1 MLPKPISAD
10 FILNISKLKINCASI
25 SPLISRPKGN
35 NPPTEKEWKEFFQYV
50 SREYCDITERQKFI
64 TREIVSKAIDY
75 DPEKLSDTVRAELCK
90 IYSYEVYG
98 KSALNAGGTK
108 PFTLDKGNLAEPDAI
123 KLLSRLDGV
132 EYVKNQRLISNRWF
146 KGIPDILIGKYK
158 KYVTAVKEIKTS
170 YDLPAFLS
178 LLNKPCESDNI
189 WQMTGYLD
197 ILQLDEGEIC
207 HCLVNMP
214 ESMIKDEEKR
224 VADRCQKLNLEEAE
238 VEKRLFQLKASMVY
252 DEIPEEL
259 RVVRF
264 TVTKDKVRIRMAHD
278 RVKLARVWL
287 KELHE
292 SFQKSINLVSK

>member
-1 MLPKPISAD
+1 M
-10 FILNISKLKINCASI
+10 NISKLKINCASI

-35 NPPTEKEWKEFFQYV
+35 NPPTDNEWKEFFQYV
-50 SREYCDITERQKFI
+50 SREYQAISERQKYI
-64 TREIVSKAIDY
+64 TREIVTKAINY
-75 DPEKLSDTVRAELCK
+75 SPERLSDTVRTELCK

-132 EYVKNQRLISNRWF
+132 EYTKNERLISNRWF
-146 KGIPDILIGKYK
+146 KGIPDIMIGKYK
-158 KYVTAVKEIKTS
+158 KYVTGVKEIKTS

-178 LLNKPCESDNI
+178 LLNKPCDSDNI

-197 ILQLDEGEIC
+197 ILQLEEGEIC

-214 ESMIKDEEKR
+214 ESMIEAERKR
-224 VADRCQKLNLEEAE
+224 VEERCQSLNIEEAE
-238 VEKRLFQLKASMVY
+238 IEKRLFQLKASMTY
-252 DEIPEEL
+252 DEIPESM
-259 RVVRF
+259 RIIRF
-264 TVTKDKVRIRMAHD
+264 TVTKDKVRVRMAHD
-278 RVKLARVWL
+278 RVKVARSWL

-292 SFQKSINLVSK
+292 AFQKNM